1 MLGLIG
7 SRVLTDTGWNGLLAY
22 ISGLMG
28 LGFFLALTVR
38 DTTSDGT
45 EQKVGNRDQPVDP
58 L

>member
-45 EQKVGNRDQPVDP
+45 EQKVGNRDQPR
-58 L
+58 